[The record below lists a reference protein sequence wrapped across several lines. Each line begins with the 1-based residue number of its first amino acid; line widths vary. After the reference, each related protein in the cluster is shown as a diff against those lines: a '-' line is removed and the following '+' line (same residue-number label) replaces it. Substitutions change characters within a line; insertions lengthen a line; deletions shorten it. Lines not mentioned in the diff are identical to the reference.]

1 LSEGIFLKIELLLTN
16 WSFRAGFSFI
26 FMKSI
31 MHTNNNVQMKKALLH
46 IKGEAALGKVSVN
59 TITLRLEAQQDERK
73 RIAQELHDTLLQG
86 FTAIA
91 LKLDALTTSLPPALL
106 KTKQQLEQAL
116 EQMDHYLGETRR
128 SIWNLRSPALQ
139 STEDLS
145 KVLLEASERTLAS
158 TAIALSFSVQGAPR
172 KLGKAVEHHLLRIC
186 EEALAN
192 AVKHAHATRVE
203 VILDFTSKE
212 VQLHIRDDGCGFEP
226 AGWEVSKRGHFGLLG
241 IKERVASV
249 FGILS
254 IDSAPGRGARLLV
267 TIPSEGAL
275 RVNAPGITEDGCIA
289 DEVRA

>member
-1 LSEGIFLKIELLLTN
+1 
-16 WSFRAGFSFI
+16 
-26 FMKSI
+26 
-31 MHTNNNVQMKKALLH
+31 MHTNDDPQMKKALLH
-46 IKGEAALGKVSVN
+46 IKGEAALDKGNMN

-86 FTAIA
+86 FTSIA

-139 STEDLS
+139 SAEDLS
-145 KVLLEASERTLAS
+145 MGLRKASERALAG
-158 TAIALSFSVQGAPR
+158 TTIALSFSVQGVPR
-172 KLGKAVEHHLLRIC
+172 KISNVLGHHVLRIC

-192 AVKHAHATRVE
+192 VVKHAHATRVE
-203 VILDFTSKE
+203 VILDFSPKE

-241 IKERVASV
+241 IKERVASA
-249 FGILS
+249 FGMLS
-254 IDSAPGRGARLLV
+254 IASAPGKGARLLV
-267 TIPSEGAL
+267 TIPTEGAL
-275 RVNAPGITEDGCIA
+275 GVNAPGIPEDCCIA
-289 DEVRA
+289 DAVQA

>member
-1 LSEGIFLKIELLLTN
+1 
-16 WSFRAGFSFI
+16 
-26 FMKSI
+26 
-31 MHTNNNVQMKKALLH
+31 MKKALLH
-46 IKGEAALGKVSVN
+46 IKGEAALDKVNMN
-59 TITLRLEAQQDERK
+59 TITLQLEAQQDERK

-128 SIWNLRSPALQ
+128 SIWNLRSPTLQ
-139 STEDLS
+139 RSEDLS
-145 KVLLEASERTLAS
+145 KALREASERALAG
-158 TAIALSFSVQGAPR
+158 TAITLSFLVQGAAR
-172 KLGKAVEHHLLRIC
+172 KLGNVLGHHLLRVC

-192 AVKHAHATRVE
+192 VLKHAHATRVE
-203 VILDFTSKE
+203 VVLDFTSKE
-212 VQLHIRDDGCGFEP
+212 VQLQIRDDGCGFEP
-226 AGWEVSKRGHFGLLG
+226 TSCEVSKRGHFGLLG

-267 TIPSEGAL
+267 TIPTEGAL
-275 RVNAPGITEDGCIA
+275 RANAPRIPEDRCIA
-289 DEVRA
+289 DAMRA

>member
-1 LSEGIFLKIELLLTN
+1 MAGGHFLEDGMLQTLPHRDCYRTN
-16 WSFRAGFSFI
+16 WSFRHGFSFI
-26 FMKSI
+26 FTKGL
-31 MHTNNNVQMKKALLH
+31 MHTNDDAQMKKALLH
-46 IKGEAALGKVSVN
+46 IKGEAALGKVNMN

-106 KTKQQLEQAL
+106 KTKQQLEQTL

-128 SIWNLRSPALQ
+128 SIWNLRSPTLQ

-145 KVLLEASERTLAS
+145 RALLEASERALAG
-158 TAIALSFSVQGAPR
+158 TAITLNFSVQGAPR
-172 KLGKAVEHHLLRIC
+172 KIDNALEHHLLRIC

-192 AVKHAHATRVE
+192 AVNHAHPTRIEAV
-203 VILDFTSKE
+203 LDFTSKE

-226 AGWEVSKRGHFGLLG
+226 ASWEVSKRGHFGLLG

-249 FGILS
+249 FGMLS

-267 TIPSEGAL
+267 TIPTEGAL
-275 RVNAPGITEDGCIA
+275 RVNGDA
-289 DEVRA
+289 VRA

>member
-1 LSEGIFLKIELLLTN
+1 
-16 WSFRAGFSFI
+16 
-26 FMKSI
+26 
-31 MHTNNNVQMKKALLH
+31 MKKAFLF
-46 IKGEAALGKVSVN
+46 IKGEAALDEVNVN

-86 FTAIA
+86 FTSIA

-106 KTKQQLEQAL
+106 ETKQQLEQAL

-145 KVLLEASERTLAS
+145 KALLEASERTLAG
-158 TAIALSFSVQGAPR
+158 TAITLGFSVQGAPR
-172 KLGKAVEHHLLRIC
+172 KIGNVREHHLLRIC

-192 AVKHAHATRVE
+192 VVKHAQATRVE

-212 VQLHIRDDGCGFEP
+212 VQLNIRDDGCGFEP

-249 FGILS
+249 FGMLS
-254 IDSAPGRGARLLV
+254 IASAPGKGTRLLV
-267 TIPSEGAL
+267 TIPRNGAL
-275 RVNAPGITEDGCIA
+275 RVSALRTPEDRCIA
-289 DEVRA
+289 DAVLMSAQR